1 MITERNLDEGKENE
15 ARPVVGLEGDE
26 AMETRT
32 SDDDDEDF
40 QTPKLNIKTPIAK
53 SPEIMSNG
61 RVRSQNRNKFFFH
74 TKRFYKFENAC

>member
-1 MITERNLDEGKENE
+1 MAEK
-15 ARPVVGLEGDE
+15 ARE
-26 AMETRT
+26 MTT
-32 SDDDDEDF
+32 SDEDEEF